1 MKESNLIRM
10 DIKPINITIYNI
22 HKHKSTIPVIKSTKI
37 PKEIGMEIPDPANE
51 SSNCPQSQKK

>member
-1 MKESNLIRM
+1 M